1 MSEAKIADR
10 VSRLEVNH
18 RELASAVWGD
28 DRTRDNGIR
37 SQVRDHEDKIACL
50 AGEAR
55 AAHDTRKDLDSHL
68 AAHAAMDAASTTLA
82 AAAIQV
88 QGATKAAVVSSVGSI
103 LVGIGAVMAV
113 VLK

>member
-1 MSEAKIADR
+1 MSEAKIVDR

-37 SQVRDHEDKIACL
+37 SMVREHEIKIQDL
-50 AGEAR
+50 D
-55 AAHDTRKDLDSHL
+55 DTRRVLDDHL
-68 AAHAAMDAASTTLA
+68 KAHAEMDAASVTMKTA
-82 AAAIQV
+82 ALQV
-88 QGATKAAVVSSVGSI
+88 EGATRAAVVSSIGSI
-103 LVGIGAVMAV
+103 LVGIGAIAAV